1 MKHMTAVSEN
11 IYSDV
16 LDDTVDKY
24 NNTFHRTIKMK
35 AIDIKSDFYVGYNV
49 DSNDKILNL
58 KLVIM

>member
-1 MKHMTAVSEN
+1 MTAVSEN

-24 NNTFHRTIKMK
+24 NNTFHRTIKMN
-35 AIDIKSDFYVGYNV
+35 AIDVKSDSCAGYNV

>member
-1 MKHMTAVSEN
+1 MTAVSEN

>member
-1 MKHMTAVSEN
+1 MTAVSEN

-16 LDDTVDKY
+16 LHDTVDKY
-24 NNTFHRTIKMK
+24 NNTFHRTINMK
-35 AIDIKSDFYVGYNV
+35 AIDVKSDFYVGYNV

>member
-1 MKHMTAVSEN
+1 MTAVSEN

-16 LDDTVDKY
+16 LHDTVDKY

-35 AIDIKSDFYVGYNV
+35 VIDVKSDFYAGYNV

>member
-1 MKHMTAVSEN
+1 MTAVSEN

-16 LDDTVDKY
+16 LHDTVDKY
-24 NNTFHRTIKMK
+24 NNTFHGTIKMK
-35 AIDIKSDFYVGYNV
+35 AIDVKSDFYAGYNV